1 MLLCERGVQSSGTLL
16 AAAQPL
22 ARAHLL
28 SHIDRLSQSDGPID
42 TARIKLRAGRAG
54 RSDSIPSLIGAA
66 QRRRSGYLAARR
78 LGGTFLFPTLHSLLK
93 YGLHSP
99 YVRIGR
105 SDRTL
110 CVVRPTERPAPLLTK
125 TRRWGFRTKLHFF
138 RTAIVLPISALCFL
152 PNPEFKTACAMCSR
166 NTRQRILIF
175 NIYIKRSPTGSQ

>member
-28 SHIDRLSQSDGPID
+28 FHIDRLSQSDGPID

-54 RSDSIPSLIGAA
+54 RSVSIPSLIGAA
-66 QRRRSGYLAARR
+66 QRRRSGCLAARR
-78 LGGTFLFPTLHSLLK
+78 LGGTFLFPTHHTLLHI
-93 YGLHSP
+93 
-99 YVRIGR
+99 RISR

-110 CVVRPTERPAPLLTK
+110 CVVRPTELPAPLLTK

-152 PNPEFKTACAMCSR
+152 PNPEF
-166 NTRQRILIF
+166 
-175 NIYIKRSPTGSQ
+175 

>member
-1 MLLCERGVQSSGTLL
+1 MLLCERGVQSSGTLQ

-28 SHIDRLSQSDGPID
+28 SHIDRLSQSDGPVD

-54 RSDSIPSLIGAA
+54 RSDSIPPLIGAA
-66 QRRRSGYLAARR
+66 QWRRSGCLAAGR
-78 LGGTFLFPTLHSLLK
+78 LGETFLFPTHHSLLFKK

-99 YVRIGR
+99 YVRISR

-110 CVVRPTERPAPLLTK
+110 CVVRPTELPAPLLTK

-138 RTAIVLPISALCFL
+138 RTAIVLPISALCFP
-152 PNPEFKTACAMCSR
+152 PNPEFKPHVPCVQQ
-166 NTRQRILIF
+166 TR
-175 NIYIKRSPTGSQ
+175 GSGF

>member
-1 MLLCERGVQSSGTLL
+1 MSQARISQSQIILLCERGVQSSGTLL

-66 QRRRSGYLAARR
+66 QRRRSGGLAARR

-105 SDRTL
+105 SDRICGSQDRL
-110 CVVRPTERPAPLLTK
+110 RIVRPTERPAPLLTK
-125 TRRWGFRTKLHFF
+125 ARRWGFRTKLHFF

-152 PNPEFKTACAMCSR
+152 PNPEF
-166 NTRQRILIF
+166 
-175 NIYIKRSPTGSQ
+175 